1 MYLIELDKAGAEWV
15 IVAHLSNDANMLEV
29 LEQNK
34 SPHIVTGSLISGA
47 PEEFVE
53 MESKLVG
60 NHTDPVTIEELREP
74 FKKLIEPEWFMP
86 RIFSIRQMGKK
97 SNHGLNY
104 NMKYKRFALEN
115 EIEEGVA
122 KKIVTLYREVAYP
135 DITKWHTSIEN
146 QLREDR
152 TLINLFG
159 RKRRFLDGWGPE
171 LFDQAFAFIPQSS
184 VFDLTRVGMVQTYND
199 PSLDMY
205 QLLAQ
210 VHDSLLYQ
218 APITDTKKVAQDLIT
233 IGLEYMNPTLEA
245 NSREF
250 TVDTTVKIGLDWG
263 SMWECDLSHDPEKTA
278 LSIDKALEN
287 IHGKEAA

>member
-1 MYLIELDKAGAEWV
+1 
-15 IVAHLSNDANMLEV
+15 
-29 LEQNK
+29 
-34 SPHIVTGSLISGA
+34 
-47 PEEFVE
+47 
-53 MESKLVG
+53 
-60 NHTDPVTIEELREP
+60 
-74 FKKLIEPEWFMP
+74 
-86 RIFSIRQMGKK
+86 
-97 SNHGLNY
+97 
-104 NMKYKRFALEN
+104 
-115 EIEEGVA
+115 

-152 TLINLFG
+152 TLIT
-159 RKRRFLDGWGPE
+159 FLVEREGSLMDGGPE

-250 TVDTTVKIGLDWG
+250 TVDTTVKIGL
-263 SMWECDLSHDPEKTA
+263 
-278 LSIDKALEN
+278 
-287 IHGKEAA
+287 

>member
-278 LSIDKALEN
+278 LSIDKVLEN